1 VNPDAYDPQRL
12 LADLEAKMRRAQENA
27 AVVAALEGVG
37 EAADGV
43 VKVTVGPTGALKD
56 VVLEPKAMRLP
67 SMDLAAAIVTA
78 ARAGQESI
86 ANQVREIY
94 RDREQAGAIDPA
106 AAVQG
111 QVDVAALVA
120 ERMQQAREA
129 LRRGGAPT
137 G

>member
-12 LADLEAKMRRAQENA
+12 LADLETKMRRAQENA
-27 AVVAALEGVG
+27 AVVAALEGIG

>member
-1 VNPDAYDPQRL
+1 MRPEGYDPQRL
-12 LADLEAKMRRAQENA
+12 MADLEARMRQAQENA
-27 AVVAALEGVG
+27 AAVAALEGVG

-67 SMDLAAAIVTA
+67 SMDLAAAILAA

-86 ANQVREIY
+86 AEQVRAVY
-94 RDREQAGAIDPA
+94 TDRSATGGLDPA
-106 AAVQG
+106 AIVQG
-111 QVDVAALVA
+111 EVDVNALITD
-120 ERMQQAREA
+120 RMAQVREA
-129 LRRGGAPT
+129 LRRGGAPS